1 MVSGI
6 KNSGPSTLA
15 DMSTGGTVG
24 GGYPGG
30 SGGRGDGA
38 DQYEVLK
45 PIGPASDKSR
55 ILTGFIL
62 LVVAMTF
69 AGLFAAY
76 VVIATNGALEWRPF
90 ELPLQVWLSTLFI
103 VLSSITYHVGK
114 ITVDKLQYKTARKWM
129 IATTALGG
137 TFIAS
142 QLLVW
147 LQLRSMGLY
156 MEGNPYTGF
165 FYILTAM
172 HAIHVI
178 GGIIALGSVFLSLGT
193 TSVSATR
200 AERTNSI
207 TNVVGWY
214 WHFMGVIW
222 VVMLSLL
229 GFWR

>member
-6 KNSGPSTLA
+6 KDSGPRTIA
-15 DMSTGGTVG
+15 DIAADGTVG

-30 SGGRGDGA
+30 TGGRGDGS
-38 DQYEVLK
+38 DPYEALH
-45 PIGPASDKSR
+45 PMGPSSDKSR

-69 AGLFAAY
+69 AGLFGAY
-76 VVIATNGALEWRPF
+76 IVIATNGALEWRPF
-90 ELPLQVWLSTLFI
+90 DLPFQVWLSTLFI
-103 VLSSITYHVGK
+103 ILSSITYHLGK
-114 ITVDKLQYKTARKWM
+114 LSIDRFRYRSARKWM

-147 LQLRSMGLY
+147 MQLRSIGLY

-165 FYILTAM
+165 FYILTVM
-172 HAIHVI
+172 HAVHVI
-178 GGIIALGSVFLSLGT
+178 GGIVALGSVLLSLGS
-193 TSVSATR
+193 TSVSDNR
-200 AERTNSI
+200 AERIGSI
-207 TNVVGWY
+207 ANVVGWY
-214 WHFMGVIW
+214 WHFMGAIW
-222 VVMLSLL
+222 IVMLALL